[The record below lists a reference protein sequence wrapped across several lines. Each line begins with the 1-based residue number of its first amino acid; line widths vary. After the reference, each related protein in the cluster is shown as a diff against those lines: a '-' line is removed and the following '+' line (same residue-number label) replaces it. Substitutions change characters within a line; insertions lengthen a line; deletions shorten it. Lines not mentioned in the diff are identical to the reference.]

1 EVIWQG
7 HGSLA
12 GDDGWVSLHV
22 AETAHLTLHDG
33 AVPDQQPEL
42 AQAVLKSVSG
52 GGAMFFSA
60 IAGATQVQAGDSVW
74 SDAEITTVLWEL
86 VWAGLVTGDTLA
98 PLRARLSGG
107 RTTHN
112 RGARRRAPARARYA
126 GRRSGLGMLG

>member
-1 EVIWQG
+1 RTYARFLPSWHAIPGGLRGRSGLLRAVEQLSGAILPASALESVVLPARVRDYSPALLDDLMSSGEVIWQG

-60 IAGATQVQAGDSVW
+60 
-74 SDAEITTVLWEL
+74 
-86 VWAGLVTGDTLA
+86 
-98 PLRARLSGG
+98 
-107 RTTHN
+107 
-112 RGARRRAPARARYA
+112 
-126 GRRSGLGMLG
+126 